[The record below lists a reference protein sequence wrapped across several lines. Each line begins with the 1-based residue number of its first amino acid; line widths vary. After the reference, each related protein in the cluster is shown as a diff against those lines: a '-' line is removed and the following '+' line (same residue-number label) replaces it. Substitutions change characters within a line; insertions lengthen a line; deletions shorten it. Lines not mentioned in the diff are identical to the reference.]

1 MPKHDYTAKDA
12 LIILLGK
19 IERASP
25 EFADQ
30 IRATI
35 NAGKAKLQKVVE
47 RAESG
52 KGPKRKRHYWETV
65 PYSDE
70 EALQVALSALN
81 AYLVETRLFMEI
93 AGDDFKAVGESPP
106 KPKKDPTASGYAAP
120 FAADIWTRDF
130 LGGPEPSPS
139 PTLPVLNIDKPKQLV
154 IDAHP
159 GQQILEKAGSD
170 DVPLP
175 PPDSKGLDSLQAILG
190 ELQLLADFKEV
201 KNGDAR

>member
-1 MPKHDYTAKDA
+1 MSKHDYTAKDA
-12 LIILLGK
+12 LILLLGK
-19 IERASP
+19 IERSSP

-47 RAESG
+47 RSESG
-52 KGPKRKRHYWETV
+52 KGPKRKRLYWETV

-70 EALQVALSALN
+70 EALKVALTALN

-106 KPKKDPTASGYAAP
+106 KPKKEPAASGYAPSLEAETWT
-120 FAADIWTRDF
+120 ADL
-130 LGGPEPSPS
+130 LGKPEPSPT
-139 PTLPVLNIDKPKQLV
+139 PTLPVFNVDKPKQLV
-154 IDAHP
+154 IDAQP
-159 GQQILEKAGSD
+159 GRQILEKAGSD
-170 DVPLP
+170 DVPLS
-175 PPDSKGLDSLQAILG
+175 PPDPKGLESLQAILG

-201 KNGDAR
+201 KNGNAR